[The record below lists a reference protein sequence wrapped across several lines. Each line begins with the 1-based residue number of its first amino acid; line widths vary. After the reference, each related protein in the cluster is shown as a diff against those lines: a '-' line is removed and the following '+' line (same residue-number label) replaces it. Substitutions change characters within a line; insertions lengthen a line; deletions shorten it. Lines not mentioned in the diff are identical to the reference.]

1 MSTGHHFTTHALER
15 CRERGIDPE
24 EVLTALTS
32 CRTRVQTSDARSV
45 TFAFRRLRI
54 VCNSKDGSVV
64 TVYRLDSVKRQLKK
78 RRQKSQKYRQEDLHA
93 VKF

>member
-1 MSTGHHFTTHALER
+1 MSGLHFTRHALER

-32 CRTRVQTSDARSV
+32 YRTRVQATDDRSV

-54 VCNSKDGSVV
+54 ICNAKDGSIV
-64 TVYRLDSVKRQLKK
+64 TVYRVKPLKRQLKK
-78 RRQKSQKYRQEDLHA
+78 RRQEFQKYRQEDLHA

>member
-1 MSTGHHFTTHALER
+1 MSGLHFTRHALER

-24 EVLTALTS
+24 EVITALTS
-32 CRTRVQTSDARSV
+32 CRTRVLEADARSV

-54 VCNSKDGSVV
+54 VCNARDGCIV
-64 TVYRLDSVKRQLKK
+64 TVYRFNPVKRQLKK

>member
-1 MSTGHHFTTHALER
+1 MER

-24 EVLTALTS
+24 EVITALTS
-32 CRTRVQTSDARSV
+32 CRTRVQTSDDRSV

-54 VCNSKDGSVV
+54 VCNSKDGRIV
-64 TVYRLDSVKRQLKK
+64 TVYRFSPIKRQLKK

-93 VKF
+93 AKF

>member
-1 MSTGHHFTTHALER
+1 MSGLHFTRHALER
-15 CRERGIDPE
+15 CRERGLDPD
-24 EVLTALTS
+24 EVITALTS

-45 TFAFRRLRI
+45 TFVFRRLRI
-54 VCNSKDGSVV
+54 VCNARDGSIV
-64 TVYRLDSVKRQLKK
+64 TVYRFSPIKRQLKK

>member
-1 MSTGHHFTTHALER
+1 MSGLHFTRHALER
-15 CRERGIDPE
+15 CQERGIDPD
-24 EVLTALTS
+24 EVITALTS

-45 TFAFRRLRI
+45 TFVFRRLRI
-54 VCNSKDGSVV
+54 VCNARDGSIV
-64 TVYRLDSVKRQLKK
+64 TVYRFSPIKRQLKK

>member
-1 MSTGHHFTTHALER
+1 MSTGIYFTKHALER

-32 CRTRVQTSDARSV
+32 CRTRVQTSDDRSV

-54 VCNSKDGSVV
+54 VCNAKDGSIV
-64 TVYRLDSVKRQLKK
+64 TVYKVKPLKRQLKK
-78 RRQKSQKYRQEDLHA
+78 RRQDFQRHRQEDLHA
-93 VKF
+93 AKF

>member
-1 MSTGHHFTTHALER
+1 MSGLHFTKHALER

-24 EVLTALTS
+24 EVITALTS
-32 CRTRVQTSDARSV
+32 CRARVQASDARSV
-45 TFAFRRLRI
+45 TYAFRRLRI

>member
-1 MSTGHHFTTHALER
+1 MSGLHFTRHALER

-24 EVLTALTS
+24 EVITALTS
-32 CRTRVQTSDARSV
+32 CRTRVQTSDDRSV

-54 VCNSKDGSVV
+54 VCNARDGSIV
-64 TVYRLDSVKRQLKK
+64 TVYKFNPVKRQLKK
-78 RRQKSQKYRQEDLHA
+78 RRQASQRHRQEDLHA

>member
-1 MSTGHHFTTHALER
+1 MSGLHFTRHALER
-15 CRERGIDPE
+15 CQERGIDPD
-24 EVLTALTS
+24 EVITALTS

-45 TFAFRRLRI
+45 TFVFRRLRI
-54 VCNSKDGSVV
+54 VCNARDGSIV
-64 TVYRLDSVKRQLKK
+64 TVYRFSPIKRRLKK

>member
-1 MSTGHHFTTHALER
+1 MSGFYFTKHALER
-15 CRERGIDPE
+15 CQERGIDPD
-24 EVLTALTS
+24 EVITALTS

-54 VCNSKDGSVV
+54 VCNTRDGRIV
-64 TVYRLDSVKRQLKK
+64 TVYRFNPVKRQLKK
-78 RRQKSQKYRQEDLHA
+78 RRQDFQKYRQEDLHA

>member
-1 MSTGHHFTTHALER
+1 MSGLHFTRHALER
-15 CRERGIDPE
+15 CQERGIDPE
-24 EVLTALTS
+24 EVITALTS
-32 CRTRVQTSDARSV
+32 CRTRVLEADARSV

-54 VCNSKDGSVV
+54 VCNARDGCIV
-64 TVYRLDSVKRQLKK
+64 TVYRFNPVKRQLKK

>member
-1 MSTGHHFTTHALER
+1 MSGLHFTRHALER

-24 EVLTALTS
+24 EVITALTS

-54 VCNSKDGSVV
+54 VCNARDGCIV
-64 TVYRLDSVKRQLKK
+64 TVYRVKSLKRQLKK
-78 RRQKSQKYRQEDLHA
+78 RRQNNQRNWRDCLHA
-93 VKF
+93 PSF

>member
-1 MSTGHHFTTHALER
+1 MSGLHFTRHALER
-15 CRERGIDPE
+15 CQERGIDPE
-24 EVLTALTS
+24 EVITALTS

-54 VCNSKDGSVV
+54 VCNSKDGSIV
-64 TVYRLDSVKRQLKK
+64 TVFRFSPIKRQLKK

>member
-1 MSTGHHFTTHALER
+1 MSGLHFTRHALER
-15 CRERGIDPE
+15 CQERGIDPD
-24 EVLTALTS
+24 EVITALTS

-45 TFAFRRLRI
+45 TFVFRRLRI
-54 VCNSKDGSVV
+54 VCNARDGSIA
-64 TVYRLDSVKRQLKK
+64 TVYRFSPIKRQLKK

>member
-1 MSTGHHFTTHALER
+1 MSGLHFTRHALER

-24 EVLTALTS
+24 EVITALTS

-45 TFAFRRLRI
+45 TFAFRRLGI
-54 VCNSKDGSVV
+54 VCNSKIGGIIM
-64 TVYRLDSVKRQLKK
+64 VYRINPVKRQLKK
-78 RRQKSQKYRQEDLHA
+78 RRQDTKRHRQEDLHA

>member
-1 MSTGHHFTTHALER
+1 MSGFHFTRHALER

-24 EVLTALTS
+24 EVITALTS
-32 CRTRVQTSDARSV
+32 CRTRVQTSDDRSV

-54 VCNSKDGSVV
+54 VCNSKDGCIV
-64 TVYRLDSVKRQLKK
+64 TVYRVTAPKRQLKK
-78 RRQKSQKYRQEDLHA
+78 RRQASQRHRQEDLHA